1 MQIAVCLSGYPKLV
15 DRSINTIKKIKE
27 NGDVK
32 MFAHFWQVQDLEA
45 FKKTCWTPI
54 SVDDLATSSPYDFQS
69 CSVQCFDTE
78 KSKLENILK
87 SHVFTYYTRRDIGP
101 ISMYHSLNMAN
112 NLKAEYETQNN
123 MVFDCVIR
131 MRFDSNIKGNFN
143 LLNYDLTNLN
153 IPHGK
158 DFGGVND
165 QFAFGNSSVMD
176 KYSNLIHNITGNV
189 YHPETLLKNYLDT
202 LNIKIDRPYINVG
215 INNE

>member
-1 MQIAVCLSGYPKLV
+1 MQIAICLSGYPKLV
-15 DRSINTIKKIKE
+15 DKSINTIKKIKE

-32 MFAHFWQVQDLEA
+32 IFAHSWQVQDLEA

-54 SVDDLATSSPYDFQS
+54 TIDDISSYDFQS
-69 CSVQCFDTE
+69 HIVQCFDTE
-78 KSKLENILK
+78 LDKLKDILK
-87 SHVFTYYTRRDIGP
+87 SHRFTHYVRRDIGP
-101 ISMYHSLNMAN
+101 ISMHYSINIAN
-112 NLKAEYETQNN
+112 NLKVEYEKQNN

-165 QFAFGNSSVMD
+165 QFAFGNSSVID
-176 KYSNLIHNITGNV
+176 KYSDLIHNLTGDV
-189 YHPETLLKNYLDT
+189 YHPETMLKSYLDT
-202 LNIKIDRPYINVG
+202 LNIKIDRPYIDIG